1 MSKTIKQDVQDAICE
16 KYLSGVKAKEIANL
30 LCVCVDTVYQVIK
43 RRGIK
48 TQRKQIESVV
58 DEKYLSGSNATEISE
73 ELGCCP
79 ETVYNLL
86 KKHNIHRRPRE
97 LSLRKYNLNVEYFKE
112 INSEEKAYWLG
123 FITADGGIVNSRLT
137 IKLAT
142 KDKSHLEKFVGDL
155 ETDQPIFDIFSERK
169 GTLNASSYV
178 CISSKLIVND
188 LKKYGIVPNKSL
200 REVYYNCVSDLQ
212 RHYLRG
218 LFDGDG
224 SIGKVK
230 YGWLTT
236 MCGSNELIHEFKNHL
251 VKKLN
256 VKPQKLRCQKNLWY
270 LSFGKKNDVKLILD
284 YLYGNS
290 NISLDRKLNLYKQ
303 VIS

>member
-1 MSKTIKQDVQDAICE
+1 VQDAICE
-16 KYLSGVKAKEIANL
+16 KYLSGLKSREIAQL
-30 LCVCVDTVYQVIK
+30 FGVCIDTIYQVIK

-58 DEKYLSGSNATEISE
+58 SEKYLCGFNAIEIAE
-73 ELGCCP
+73 ELGCCKD
-79 ETVYNLL
+79 TVYNLL
-86 KKHNIHRRPRE
+86 KKQNISRRPLE
-97 LSLRKYNLNVEYFKE
+97 LSLRKYDLNVSYFNK
-112 INSEEKAYWLG
+112 IDSEQKAYWLG

-142 KDKSHLEKFVGDL
+142 KDKSHLEKFVAEL
-155 ETDQPIFDIFSERK
+155 ETDQPIFDTISDRK
-169 GTLNASSYV
+169 GTLTASSYI

-188 LKKYGIVPNKSL
+188 LKKYGIIPNKSL
-200 REVYYNCVSDLQ
+200 REVYYNCSSDLQ

-236 MCGSNELIHEFKNHL
+236 MCGSNGLINEFKNHL
-251 VKKLN
+251 VEKLN

-270 LSFGKKNDVKLILD
+270 LSFGKKNDVKLILN

-303 VIS
+303 ATL